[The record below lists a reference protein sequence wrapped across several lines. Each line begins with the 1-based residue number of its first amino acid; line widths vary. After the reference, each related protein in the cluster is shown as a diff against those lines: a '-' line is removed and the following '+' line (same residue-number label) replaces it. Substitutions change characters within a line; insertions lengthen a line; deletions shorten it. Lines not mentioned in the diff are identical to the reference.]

1 MKIAS
6 VNANGR
12 RRAFE
17 VKTARQTFV
26 FPFARAVPAPSASD
40 PVVSVYPDPEMGRT
54 GFTYQLRSGLE
65 GSVHIDSVLEVA
77 EDPKFMA
84 DLVMYRLSLEAQRR
98 MEESG
103 ENVRDVAHSLRTS
116 PTQLYRLLDQTNY
129 TKSFR
134 QLVSLLNY
142 LGCDV
147 DVRITPTVRKRGR
160 SSAGIS
166 DMSSTRHPGT
176 RAQSIASK

>member
-6 VNANGR
+6 VTANASG
-12 RRAFE
+12 RAFE

-26 FPFARAVPAPSASD
+26 FPFAKAVPAPSTTD

-65 GSVHIDSVLEVA
+65 GSVHIDSVLEVNK
-77 EDPKFMA
+77 DPKYMA
-84 DLVMYRLSLEAQRR
+84 DLVMYRLSLEAQRK
-98 MEESG
+98 MEESS
-103 ENVRDVAHSLRTS
+103 ENVRDIARSLGTS
-116 PTQLYRLLDQTNY
+116 PTQLYRLLDKTNY

-134 QLVSLLNY
+134 QLISLLNY

-147 DVRITPTVRKRGR
+147 DVRITPTVQKRGPGV
-160 SSAGIS
+160 AGIS
-166 DMSSTRHPGT
+166 EKSSPGHKA
-176 RAQSIASK
+176 REHSIAIK

>member
-1 MKIAS
+1 MKISS
-6 VNANGR
+6 VATNGR

-17 VKTARQTFV
+17 VKTSRQTYL

-40 PVVSVYPDPEMGRT
+40 PVVSVYSDPEMGYA
-54 GFTYQLRSGLE
+54 GFTYQLLSGIE
-65 GSVHIDSVLEVA
+65 GSVHIDSVLEVN
-77 EDPKFMA
+77 EDPKLMA

-103 ENVRDVAHSLRTS
+103 ENVRDIARALRTS

-147 DVRITPTVRKRGR
+147 DVRITPTGKRRGR
-160 SSAGIS
+160 SAAALSNV
-166 DMSSTRHPGT
+166 SSPRR
-176 RAQSIASK
+176 RARVQSIAVK